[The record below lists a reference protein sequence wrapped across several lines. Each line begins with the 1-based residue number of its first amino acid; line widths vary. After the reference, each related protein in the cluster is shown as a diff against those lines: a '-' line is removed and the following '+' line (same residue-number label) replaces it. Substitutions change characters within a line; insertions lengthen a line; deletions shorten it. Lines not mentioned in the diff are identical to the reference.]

1 MRSRKFMAIALA
13 AVTMGTL
20 AAFASCGSDKT
31 TVTLSGSTSVQPL
44 MEKLGAAF
52 EEAHGDIEIVVNG
65 GGSGV
70 GVSDTQ
76 TDKNDFGMASRE
88 LKDSETGIKAEKI
101 ATDGIAIIVNTGC
114 TLDNVTPDEV
124 YGLYAEGTAIG
135 TVNAAISRESGSGTR
150 GAFDELVK
158 NSKGKTLDKAES
170 FAKCVQTQ
178 NSTGAVITQISTAGN
193 TNLIGYISLGSLSE
207 KVKALK
213 YNGVEATVANIESG
227 AYKLSRPFLLLSK
240 EGKTLSEA
248 AQKFHDFIFSAEGQA
263 IVEKDGYIKAVK

>member
-158 NSKGKTLDKAES
+158 TARVKRWIKRKAS
-170 FAKCVQTQ
+170 Q
-178 NSTGAVITQISTAGN
+178 NAFRRKIP
-193 TNLIGYISLGSLSE
+193 
-207 KVKALK
+207 
-213 YNGVEATVANIESG
+213 
-227 AYKLSRPFLLLSK
+227 R
-240 EGKTLSEA
+240 
-248 AQKFHDFIFSAEGQA
+248 AQ
-263 IVEKDGYIKAVK
+263 

>member
-1 MRSRKFMAIALA
+1 M
-13 AVTMGTL
+13 
-20 AAFASCGSDKT
+20 
-31 TVTLSGSTSVQPL
+31 
-44 MEKLGAAF
+44 
-52 EEAHGDIEIVVNG
+52 
-65 GGSGV
+65 
-70 GVSDTQ
+70 
-76 TDKNDFGMASRE
+76 
-88 LKDSETGIKAEKI
+88 

-124 YGLYAEGTAIG
+124 YGLYAEGAAIG

-158 NSKGKTLDKAES
+158 NSEGKTLDKAES

-193 TNLIGYISLGSLSE
+193 TNLIGYISWALSE

>member
-88 LKDSETGIKAEKI
+88 LKDSETGIKAEK
-101 ATDGIAIIVNTGC
+101 
-114 TLDNVTPDEV
+114 
-124 YGLYAEGTAIG
+124 
-135 TVNAAISRESGSGTR
+135 
-150 GAFDELVK
+150 
-158 NSKGKTLDKAES
+158 
-170 FAKCVQTQ
+170 
-178 NSTGAVITQISTAGN
+178 
-193 TNLIGYISLGSLSE
+193 
-207 KVKALK
+207 
-213 YNGVEATVANIESG
+213 
-227 AYKLSRPFLLLSK
+227 
-240 EGKTLSEA
+240 
-248 AQKFHDFIFSAEGQA
+248 
-263 IVEKDGYIKAVK
+263 

>member
-70 GVSDTQ
+70 LRQ
-76 TDKNDFGMASRE
+76 ELGMLPPGDIRNC
-88 LKDSETGIKAEKI
+88 LQDSETGIKAEKI

-158 NSKGKTLDKAES
+158 NSEGKTLDKAES

>member
-76 TDKNDFGMASRE
+76 TDKNDFRHGVSRAE
-88 LKDSETGIKAEKI
+88 GQRNGVKAEKI

-158 NSKGKTLDKAES
+158 NSEGKTLDKAES

-178 NSTGAVITQISTAGN
+178 NSTGAVITQISTAGKYQSHR
-193 TNLIGYISLGSLSE
+193 LYFFGLSQRKCESVEIQRKWKPLSPIS
-207 KVKALK
+207 KAARISFPVPSCFCRK
-213 YNGVEATVANIESG
+213 RV
-227 AYKLSRPFLLLSK
+227 RP
-240 EGKTLSEA
+240 
-248 AQKFHDFIFSAEGQA
+248 
-263 IVEKDGYIKAVK
+263 